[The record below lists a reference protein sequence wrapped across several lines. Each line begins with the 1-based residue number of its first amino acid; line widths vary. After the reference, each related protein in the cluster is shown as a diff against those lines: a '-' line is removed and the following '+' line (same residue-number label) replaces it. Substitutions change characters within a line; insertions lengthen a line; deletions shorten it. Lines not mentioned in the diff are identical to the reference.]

1 MILPMM
7 ASAQGTVKIDDIYY
21 KLNSADKTAE
31 VVYQRRH
38 EYSGEVVIPSSVTYN
53 NVDYSVTS
61 IANQAFSR
69 STDLTSVSIPATVTS
84 IGNNIFYECT
94 SLASII
100 IEAGNA
106 VYDTRENCN
115 AIIETANNK
124 LLYGCMGSTIPD
136 GVASIEN
143 SAFSG
148 CTGLTSAIIPNSV
161 TSIGNAA
168 FSGCTSLAYINIPN
182 SVTYLGTK
190 AFEGCSSLV
199 KVEINNNAIVSK
211 DYNSTPFIKVKRL

>member
-1 MILPMM
+1 MKRQILFFVMILLSMT
-7 ASAQGTVKIDDIYY
+7 ASAQGTVKIDGIYY
-21 KLNSADKTAE
+21 KLNSGDKTAE

-53 NVDYSVTS
+53 DVDYSVTS
-61 IANQAFSR
+61 IGYQAFSR

-84 IGNNIFYECT
+84 IGSNIFYECT
-94 SLASII
+94 SLASIV
-100 IEAGNA
+100 IEEGNA

-115 AIIETANNK
+115 AIIETASNK

-148 CTGLTSAIIPNSV
+148 CTGLASAIIPNSV

-168 FSGCTSLAYINIPN
+168 
-182 SVTYLGTK
+182 
-190 AFEGCSSLV
+190 
-199 KVEINNNAIVSK
+199 
-211 DYNSTPFIKVKRL
+211 